1 MATEGSSRPESSTD
15 PSVTTLDAKT
25 RKVIEFILRH
35 PHESENVKQAIG
47 AVLDRLATLEKP
59 SQSENQTRVTQGPPS
74 IGYEGLH
81 RIISD
86 QQHEISA
93 LRIKLAQAERE
104 RDIANDQLR
113 LTLQD
118 CGKAE
123 ARIAELERQ
132 LK

>member
-15 PSVTTLDAKT
+15 PSVTTLEYLANHKDLMPDEQEA
-25 RKVIEFILRH
+25 LR
-35 PHESENVKQAIG
+35 

-104 RDIANDQLR
+104 RDEALRSAVELHARTNDKL
-113 LTLQD
+113 
-118 CGKAE
+118 GVAE
-123 ARIAELERQ
+123 ARIAE
-132 LK
+132 